1 MVNTSARVDRLI
13 SVSFLR
19 KVLSIHVT
27 LSPRS
32 VGSKRHGLTSHLG
45 SWIQAWERERR
56 DAESYCIAQV
66 TWREENKKKK
76 REGNFTCKK
85 QSSALPAHQ
94 ADSPFS
100 RANCGGAG
108 PADEE
113 AVMFSSGIAP
123 VSIPRGSPPNDVK
136 RKTINFGGALNWLMT
151 PWIDNLY
158 LFLEFM

>member
-13 SVSFLR
+13 SISFLR

-27 LSPRS
+27 LSRRS
-32 VGSKRHGLTSHLG
+32 VGSKRHGLTNHLG
-45 SWIQAWERERR
+45 SWTQACERERR
-56 DAESYCIAQV
+56 DAVSYCIAQV
-66 TWREENKKKK
+66 TWREENKKEK

-136 RKTINFGGALNWLMT
+136 RKTINFGGALNW
-151 PWIDNLY
+151 
-158 LFLEFM
+158 